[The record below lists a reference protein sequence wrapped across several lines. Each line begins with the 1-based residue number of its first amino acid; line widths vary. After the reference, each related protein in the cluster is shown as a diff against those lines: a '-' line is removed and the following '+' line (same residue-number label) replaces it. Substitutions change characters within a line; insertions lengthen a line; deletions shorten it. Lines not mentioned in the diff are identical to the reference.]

1 MSRHTN
7 ASLVRTG
14 VTALGLLAF
23 ILLWHPGNVRAA
35 CQVQYTGKAAKMFG
49 SAPRGNFSSLAD
61 CNNYIRNS
69 AGFERANSHCVGSC
83 GSTSGKSSG
92 SSSGLK
98 PGQQLAIGILG
109 AALESALSEPAGP
122 SPEEIARKQAEEE
135 AARQEAQR
143 RAEEEARR
151 LAEAKEKRLVMAQN
165 MKPMDNESTS
175 GGSRLAWKG
184 IDGDMTP
191 PTAAAAIT
199 PGSGTNT
206 ATISTF
212 SRMACAQS
220 LSDAASQYADSGGRD
235 AAEKTRFYAEQ
246 ARKALAGERLEVEC
260 PAMGALPIVPEP
272 TGIER
277 VYPGE
282 GTIKELKEKAR
293 ADLGSLE
300 TVRAQKR
307 ELSERKAAI
316 EAKKKEAEEKISK
329 PPESAPAVDT
339 LKAEAEALLRESEAE
354 LAEITK
360 ETESLEK
367 EEARLNNN
375 LKRYQTTA
383 SKLEAK

>member
-7 ASLVRTG
+7 APLVRTG
-14 VTALGLLAF
+14 LMALGLLAF
-23 ILLWHPGNVRAA
+23 ILLWHPGNARAA
-35 CQVQYTGKAAKMFG
+35 CQVKYTGKAAQMFG

-92 SSSGLK
+92 SSGLK
-98 PGQQLAIGILG
+98 PGQALAIGILG

-165 MKPMDNESTS
+165 MKPMGDESAT

-184 IDGDMTP
+184 IDVDMTP
-191 PTAAAAIT
+191 PTAASAIT

-206 ATISTF
+206 AKISTF

-220 LSDAASQYADSGGRD
+220 LSDAASQYADRGGQD

-260 PAMGALPIVPEP
+260 PVAGALPIVPEP

-293 ADLGSLE
+293 VDLGSLE
-300 TVRAQKR
+300 TVRAKKR

-316 EAKKKEAEEKISK
+316 EAKKKEAEETISK

-339 LKAEAEALLRESEAE
+339 LKAEAEALLRQSESE

-360 ETESLEK
+360 DTENLEK
-367 EEARLNNN
+367 EEAHLNDN
-375 LKRYQTTA
+375 LKRYQTA
-383 SKLEAK
+383 ANKLEAK